1 MHLVVDSPCHTWYNP
16 CMTFALA
23 FADLD
28 AAAPRQRA
36 RCAATGRFVAW
47 SKVPQLRVP
56 GAPRIVVIPSTLV
69 AVVDGAE
76 VAPVAP
82 VAEVAPV
89 VVADAAGAEAPPVVG
104 GGFLSK
110 ARALGASLLRGVAG
124 FARSVAAAAGR
135 VARTATVAGALAI
148 GDGAPRSG
156 RVGAVDAP
164 PSTIIDDVDGGLTG
178 GDTWD

>member
-1 MHLVVDSPCHTWYNP
+1 
-16 CMTFALA
+16 MTFVLA
-23 FADLD
+23 FSDLE

-56 GAPRIVVIPSTLV
+56 GAPRVVVIPSTLV

-89 VVADAAGAEAPPVVG
+89 AVVDAAGAEAPPVIG
-104 GGFLSK
+104 GGFLTT
-110 ARALGASLLRGVAG
+110 ARALGASLLGRVAG
-124 FARSVAAAAGR
+124 LARSVAAAAGR
-135 VARTATVAGALAI
+135 VARSAMVAGALAI
-148 GDGAPRSG
+148 GDGAPRGGVRAADAMPPHDSDCK
-156 RVGAVDAP
+156 VGADM
-164 PSTIIDDVDGGLTG
+164 
-178 GDTWD
+178 